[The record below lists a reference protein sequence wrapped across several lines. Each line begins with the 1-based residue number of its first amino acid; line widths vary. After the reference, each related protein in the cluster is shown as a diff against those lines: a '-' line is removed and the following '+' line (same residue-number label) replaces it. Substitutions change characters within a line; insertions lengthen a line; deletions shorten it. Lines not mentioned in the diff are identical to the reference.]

1 MKPERTVLVLSGGG
15 MKAMAHVGVLRALNE
30 AGLPPA
36 EVIGTSGGALIAAL
50 IAGGMPYERIVPLVC
65 GLRRED
71 VFVLNR
77 AGLMVRGLGAASVLK
92 PEPILAWLR
101 RVLPVNDFA
110 SLPLPLRLAAVDVD
124 TGRLEVFGAAGR
136 TDCSVAEAVAAS
148 LALPLYFRPVAIGD
162 RRYADG
168 GLLQVLPL
176 ELVAESGSDLVV
188 AVDVGPVA
196 AGPPPWRQSGPA
208 LLAASD
214 RALAIMMADQRSRVL
229 EAWQS
234 DPTRPSLVLVEPA
247 VDPHATFDFDHTVD
261 FIEAGYRAA
270 HAALAGRAVRR

>member
-1 MKPERTVLVLSGGG
+1 
-15 MKAMAHVGVLRALNE
+15 MKAMAHVGVLRALTE
-30 AGLPPA
+30 ACLPPA

-65 GLRRED
+65 ALRRED
-71 VFVLNR
+71 VFVVNR
-77 AGLMVRGLGAASVLK
+77 TGLVVRGLGAASVLK
-92 PEPILAWLR
+92 PDPILAWLR

-110 SLPLPLRLAAVDVD
+110 ALRLPLRVTAVDVD

-136 TDCSVAEAVAAS
+136 TDCSIAEAVAAS
-148 LALPLYFRPVAIGD
+148 MALPLYFRPVAIGE
-162 RRYADG
+162 RRYVDG

-176 ELVAESGSDLVV
+176 DLAADAGADLVV

-196 AGPPPWRQSGPA
+196 AGPPSWRRFGPA

-214 RALAIMMADQRSRVL
+214 RALSIMMADQRSRVL
-229 EAWQS
+229 EAWQA
-234 DPTRPSLVLVEPA
+234 DPRRPSLVVVEPV
-247 VDPHATFDFDHTVD
+247 VDPYGTFDFDHTVD

-270 HAALAGRAVRR
+270 HAALAGRALRR